1 MLAIESSLVILV
13 PEVELVVKP
22 FRDKYDPSA
31 AEGCP
36 AHVTLL
42 YPFKPPDE
50 ITGTDLDNLTRLFG
64 LFPPFRFT
72 LSITRRFPNTLYFA
86 PDPDEPFRQL
96 TFAIWDCYPAT
107 PPYSGRY
114 FDVVPHLSVADDQL
128 PDEQLDRISAELGQ
142 ASRGKLP
149 ISVDADDVALLDT
162 KSGRWQVRTKFK
174 FGLTLT

>member
-1 MLAIESSLVILV
+1 MRAIESALVILV
-13 PEVELVVKP
+13 PEAESIVKP

-50 ITGTDLDNLTRLFG
+50 ITEADHGNLKRCFG
-64 LFPPFRFT
+64 LFAPFHFT

-86 PDPDEPFRQL
+86 PEPGEPFRQL
-96 TFAIWDCYPAT
+96 TFAIWDRHPAT

-114 FDVVPHLSVADDQL
+114 SDVVPHLLVADQL
-128 PDEQLDRISAELGQ
+128 PEEQLDRIAAELEQ
-142 ASRGKLP
+142 ASKGKLP
-149 ISVDADDVALLDT
+149 ISVDADDIALLDT
-162 KSGRWQVRTKFK
+162 KSGCWQVRTRFK
-174 FGLTLT
+174 LGLTLI